1 MRKFARALT
10 FAIPQFA
17 LTPVLTKV
25 VKLSPPM
32 IGFLSASSK
41 VSYYVIVAYAS
52 NRTMVRKN
60 VEKRFRLIDIKISK
74 GLRCLPDLLG
84 RWGGQHCLQVRGSER
99 IGAGCQKIISTPSHF
114 KVHVG

>member
-10 FAIPQFA
+10 FAITQFA

-60 VEKRFRLIDIKISK
+60 IKK
-74 GLRCLPDLLG
+74 KM
-84 RWGGQHCLQVRGSER
+84 
-99 IGAGCQKIISTPSHF
+99 GCRKDS
-114 KVHVG
+114 